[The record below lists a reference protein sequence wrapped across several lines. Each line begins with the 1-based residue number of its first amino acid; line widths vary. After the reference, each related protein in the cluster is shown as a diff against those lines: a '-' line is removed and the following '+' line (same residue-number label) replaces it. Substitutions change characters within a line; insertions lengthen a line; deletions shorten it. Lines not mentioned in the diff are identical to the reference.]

1 MPRQLPLMS
10 RRLAFALVVMLLA
23 AAAQARA
30 QARAQTPAADATF
43 TRDIAPILIDKC
55 GTCHRPDGPGPFSLL
70 TYADARAR
78 ARLIADVT
86 RSGYMPPWKPEPGHG
101 ALVGERRLTKEEIE
115 RIGRWVEGGAR
126 QGDPA
131 AMPKLPHWPAGWQ
144 SGEPDLVLTLPEYEV
159 PASRESVLNVFRNFA
174 VAVPDI
180 GTRHVRALEFRPGSS
195 SVHHANIFVDRTTTS
210 RRLDDDDPLPGYKG
224 LIPHTAVFPEGHFLG
239 WTPGQAPPLQQDAP
253 TWRLEGGDNLLVQL
267 HIEPTGKT
275 ERLKPT
281 IGLYFAATPSPR
293 TATMLRLGRQSIDI
307 APGNAEYVTT
317 DSFVLPVDAHL
328 LALQPHAH
336 YRARTV
342 RAWAE
347 LPGGEQRA
355 LLSIRSWDFRWQDQ
369 YRYVEPVFLPAGTRL
384 HLRFVHDN
392 SSGNPSNPDVPAKR
406 VQWGFR
412 SVDEMGD
419 LWVQLMT
426 RDENDRRVLT
436 RDVSR
441 KMSEEGIVGLEVQIA
456 VTPDYKALRNDIAL
470 LYLELGRPA
479 QAVAHFERVA
489 QLEPASAAAHLN
501 VGTALETAGDAVGA
515 AVRYQEALR
524 LDPNYAKAH
533 YALGASLN
541 RAGRFAEAMAPLE
554 RAIALDPQQPDAYY
568 YLARASSAVNR
579 PADAVRLLSRA
590 VEIRPEW
597 PEALAQLAWLLAT
610 EGDASVQNPA
620 KAVQYGLRAAA
631 LTNHRDSSVL
641 DSLAAAYAAA
651 GRFDLATVTA
661 EAALSAS
668 APSDAPELAQ
678 QVRAR
683 LALYRAGRPVVVR
696 R

>member
-267 HIEPTGKT
+267 HIEPTDQVLEVGSGSGYLTALLSHLAKHVT
-275 ERLKPT
+275 SVEIVPELLAFAEKNLAAHHVDNVTLVRGDAAQGWPGSYDVIVLTGSVPVLPPAFQNSLKP
-281 IGLYFAATPSPR
+281 GGRLFAIVGDAPAMQATLLSC
-293 TATMLRLGRQSIDI
+293 A
-307 APGNAEYVTT
+307 APGIYDSTILFET
-317 DSFVLPVDAHL
+317 DVAL
-328 LALQPHAH
+328 LQNALQPK
-336 YRARTV
+336 
-342 RAWAE
+342 
-347 LPGGEQRA
+347 
-355 LLSIRSWDFRWQDQ
+355 
-369 YRYVEPVFLPAGTRL
+369 
-384 HLRFVHDN
+384 RFV
-392 SSGNPSNPDVPAKR
+392 
-406 VQWGFR
+406 F
-412 SVDEMGD
+412 
-419 LWVQLMT
+419 
-426 RDENDRRVLT
+426 
-436 RDVSR
+436 
-441 KMSEEGIVGLEVQIA
+441 
-456 VTPDYKALRNDIAL
+456 
-470 LYLELGRPA
+470 
-479 QAVAHFERVA
+479 
-489 QLEPASAAAHLN
+489 
-501 VGTALETAGDAVGA
+501 
-515 AVRYQEALR
+515 
-524 LDPNYAKAH
+524 
-533 YALGASLN
+533 
-541 RAGRFAEAMAPLE
+541 
-554 RAIALDPQQPDAYY
+554 
-568 YLARASSAVNR
+568 
-579 PADAVRLLSRA
+579 
-590 VEIRPEW
+590 
-597 PEALAQLAWLLAT
+597 
-610 EGDASVQNPA
+610 
-620 KAVQYGLRAAA
+620 
-631 LTNHRDSSVL
+631 
-641 DSLAAAYAAA
+641 
-651 GRFDLATVTA
+651 
-661 EAALSAS
+661 
-668 APSDAPELAQ
+668 
-678 QVRAR
+678 
-683 LALYRAGRPVVVR
+683 
-696 R
+696 